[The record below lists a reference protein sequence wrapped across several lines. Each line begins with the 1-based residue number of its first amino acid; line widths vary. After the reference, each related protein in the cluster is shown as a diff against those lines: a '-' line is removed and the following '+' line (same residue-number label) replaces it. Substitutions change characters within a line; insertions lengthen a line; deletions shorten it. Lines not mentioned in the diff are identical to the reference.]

1 MCDLLEVYDE
11 DGNAKASEE
20 AVEVWK
26 ENFTKVLGAS
36 NEGAVGDDGM
46 GWYMHY
52 RKFPRDIPDI
62 FIEQGVVYD
71 TECQA
76 SLMMEMESLPVVW
89 EARLRCVGT
98 RY

>member
-1 MCDLLEVYDE
+1 MLGVW
-11 DGNAKASEE
+11 DGTISVEGESSGSCPEE
-20 AVEVWK
+20 AIYR
-26 ENFTKVLGAS
+26 
-36 NEGAVGDDGM
+36 
-46 GWYMHY
+46 YMHY
-52 RKFPRDIPDI
+52 RQFPRDIPDI